1 MDGGHF
7 KKPVLTQWL
16 TRVFLPLNHYSITND
31 YYQEKYPELIAESEQ
46 KSLARLF
53 SRSDSTPSNKFD
65 LEMMPYLKDPFRGT
79 VERRVLGPGE
89 SSLGRYLL
97 RN

>member
-1 MDGGHF
+1 MYY
-7 KKPVLTQWL
+7 PVGI
-16 TRVFLPLNHYSITND
+16 RSIALSFPSIIRTND

-53 SRSDSTPSNKFD
+53 SLSDSTPSNKFD